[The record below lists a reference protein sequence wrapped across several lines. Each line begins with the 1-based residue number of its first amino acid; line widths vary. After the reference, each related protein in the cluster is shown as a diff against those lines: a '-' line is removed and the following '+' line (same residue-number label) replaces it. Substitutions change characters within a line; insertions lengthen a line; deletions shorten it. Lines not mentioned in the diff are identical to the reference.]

1 MVKCKNIIKEYL
13 ATIIVS
19 LIIVIVLCM
28 SLELELMFRCE
39 KSVNF
44 TELNVENLSK
54 FCSIEEL
61 EKKLIKNPDDFILN
75 IRLGVL
81 YEGLGK
87 LDKANDYYK
96 TALKLSGRS
105 NFALYSYAMFCARNN
120 MYVFAATLA
129 EELSGNNKKTNLLK
143 AKIYE
148 QIGDSL
154 DSAKQ
159 FAPSVKS
166 YQIVYKYAKSIGD
179 LKYISL
185 IRAKYANEYIKLA
198 DYNMEN
204 GERLEAISN
213 LKNSLKIKK
222 TSIANYKLGLILLD
236 DDPYNAEKYINSAF
250 FKDPF
255 IVNPYIYNSL
265 LQKQLDEAKITSNG
279 SLINYYTSRLTRFK
293 KKVSEVYLYK
303 NQVLVDNSALITKK
317 TFFNK
322 IKHILFFEIKNN
334 TKEELNNLF
343 MKVEFYVNGKKYV
356 VEKKIIS
363 HVNPLPPYEILQYQ
377 DLIMPD
383 NIEFNNLKQN
393 NDIFVRYFAKKTDEA
408 PWVLIKIDFLDI

>member
-1 MVKCKNIIKEYL
+1 MAKYKNIIKEYF

-19 LIIVIVLCM
+19 LLIIAILCM
-28 SLELELMFRCE
+28 GIELELMFRCE
-39 KSVNF
+39 KNVNYN
-44 TELNVENLSK
+44 ELNVENLSK
-54 FCSIEEL
+54 FCTIEEL
-61 EKKLIKNPDDFILN
+61 EKNLVKNPDDFILN

-96 TALKLSGRS
+96 NALKLSGRS

-179 LKYISL
+179 LKYINS
-185 IRAKYANEYIKLA
+185 IKTKYANEYVKLA

-204 GERLEAISN
+204 GETLESISN

-222 TSIANYKLGLILLD
+222 TPIANYKLGLILST
-236 DDPYNAEKYINSAF
+236 DDPYNAEKYMNSAF

-303 NQVLVDNSALITKK
+303 NQVLVDNSTLITKK
-317 TFFNK
+317 TLFNK